1 MNKTNKIKAALIFLA
16 ILCAFGCNKTKKQ
29 GFCTKTARISSEN
42 IYIVE
47 DNLNILKSKKIAKIY
62 IEQAFAYLLQNS
74 SGNTFYTDILEKKDK
89 YSVQLFSKKDGEKDV
104 VFLNFFI
111 LDYKSDDFYTKRVV
125 VWDGGSYFWHIS
137 YDVQKDEF
145 FDVWIN
151 Y

>member
-1 MNKTNKIKAALIFLA
+1 M
-16 ILCAFGCNKTKKQ
+16 
-29 GFCTKTARISSEN
+29 
-42 IYIVE
+42 
-47 DNLNILKSKKIAKIY
+47 
-62 IEQAFAYLLQNS
+62 LQNS